1 MSAWI
6 EKDAITGLAN
16 LCDGDARCALNSLQ
30 MAIQSQRS
38 EEDSMAV
45 VTADD
50 IRDILQR
57 THVLYD
63 RAGGC
68 ESERKSVANRNF
80 LVYTGM

>member
-1 MSAWI
+1 
-6 EKDAITGLAN
+6 
-16 LCDGDARCALNSLQ
+16 

-50 IRDILQR
+50 IREILQR

-80 LVYTGM
+80 LVYILVCRFYVHIGKSQ

>member
-1 MSAWI
+1 
-6 EKDAITGLAN
+6 
-16 LCDGDARCALNSLQ
+16 

-50 IRDILQR
+50 IREILQR

-68 ESERKSVANRNF
+68 ESERKSVANGNF
-80 LVYTGM
+80 LVYTSM